1 LITKKKLP
9 DDNFPDF
16 IGNSVTMPGPDKG
29 SWCNNSAAC
38 SLEATFNPRY
48 PCSCSNGWPE
58 ENKTCQHYFPLNKY
72 VPPEEAS
79 RHCLNC
85 KTNVSDCITINAKE
99 RYEAIWQC
107 QSCPRGKFGYQ
118 TKAISLWK
126 GCQDCKKGTY
136 SELVSVNKAS
146 ICKGCPK
153 GTWSDILGVI
163 AEAQCQL
170 CITGKYGQT
179 SIGANA
185 SSSCSDCPKGKYL
198 GTVGFFGIESCQSC
212 PIGFAQ
218 ANEGRA
224 FCLPCTP
231 GKYMNEDG
239 KNICN
244 KCLEGKSSTEVA
256 RVRSCDVCDT
266 GLHQPNLGMT
276 AVSILFLL

>member
-1 LITKKKLP
+1 ML
-9 DDNFPDF
+9 
-16 IGNSVTMPGPDKG
+16 PGPDKG
-29 SWCNNSAAC
+29 SWCQDESC
-38 SLEATFNPRY
+38 SVDATFNPRY

-58 ENKTCQHYFPLNKY
+58 DDKPCQHKFPLDIYIPK
-72 VPPEEAS
+72 VEAS

-85 KTNVSDCITINAKE
+85 ETNVSDCLTVAKKI
-99 RYEAIWQC
+99 RYETIWQC

-185 SSSCSDCPKGKYL
+185 SSSCSDCPKGRYL
-198 GTVGFFGIESCQSC
+198 GTVGYFGIKSCQFC
-212 PIGFAQ
+212 PLGYAQ
-218 ANEGRA
+218 NNTGRA

-276 AVSILFLL
+276 AVSISYAFFIL